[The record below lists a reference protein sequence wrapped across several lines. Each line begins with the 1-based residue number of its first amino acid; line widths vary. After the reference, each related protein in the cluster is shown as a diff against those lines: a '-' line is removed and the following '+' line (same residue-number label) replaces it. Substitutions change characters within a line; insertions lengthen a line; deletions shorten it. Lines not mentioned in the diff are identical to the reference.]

1 MLDGFFLNED
11 SRFSNYGESLAW
23 LYNFRRILPKRDLNG
38 IKNLLEILG
47 NPQEEFE
54 SIHITGTNGKGSTV
68 AMIGSILKAEGF
80 KVGIFTSPHLSR
92 FTERIVIGESEI
104 PEADVLRLLESIR
117 DVVDSAK
124 PIRREIGFFDV
135 VTALAFKYFS
145 EKKVE
150 IAVIEAGMGGRLDA
164 TNVLNPLASV
174 ITNVSLEHTDILGKT
189 VLEIAQEKAGIIKKD
204 GVLITATDD
213 DAVYSLFKEVC
224 KRWKSRIYRVG
235 SDIKY
240 SRLDSRPEGQMFTV
254 EGLKDVYE
262 ELFIPLLGY
271 HQIKNASTAIG
282 AVESLSIK
290 GLNIS
295 RKAIYEGLAKSSWPG
310 RLEIMHRKPLIL
322 LDCAKD
328 PEAVRSL
335 KETLLNDF
343 AFSKMIAII
352 SISSDKDIS
361 SMIRYFSEVVDYF
374 LITAHKVMG
383 RAAEPSIIAREVEK
397 YSIPYGLAIDVKDAI
412 QKALSLAEDDD
423 LICITGSVFLVGEAR
438 DLLRQV
444 LS

>member
-1 MLDGFFLNED
+1 MSEA
-11 SRFSNYGESLAW
+11 SRFSNYGESLTW

-38 IKNLLEILG
+38 IKHLLAILE

-68 AMIGSILKAEGF
+68 AMIASILKAEGF
-80 KVGIFTSPHLSR
+80 KVGMFTSPHLSR
-92 FTERIVIGESEI
+92 FTERIVIDESEI
-104 PEADVLRLLESIR
+104 LETDVLSLLESIR
-117 DVVDSAK
+117 DVVDSIQ
-124 PIRREIGFFDV
+124 PIGKEIGFFDI
-135 VTALAFKYFS
+135 VTALAFKYFA
-145 EKKVE
+145 EKKVDV
-150 IAVIEAGMGGRLDA
+150 AVIEAGMGGRLDA
-164 TNVLNPLASV
+164 TNVVNPLASI

-189 VLEIAQEKAGIIKKD
+189 VFEIAREKAGIIKKD

-213 DAVYSLFKEVC
+213 DAVYSFFKEVC
-224 KRWKSRIYRVG
+224 RRMKSRIYRVG
-235 SDIKY
+235 FDIKY
-240 SRLDSRPEGQMFTV
+240 SRLDSSLDGQRFTV
-254 EGLKDVYE
+254 EGLKEVYE
-262 ELFIPLLGY
+262 ELFTPLLGY

-282 AVESLSIK
+282 AVESLSFK

-295 RKAIYEGLAKSSWPG
+295 RKAIYEGLANSRWPG
-310 RLEIMHRKPLIL
+310 RLEIMHRKPLII

-328 PEAVRSL
+328 PEAIRSL

-343 AFSKMIAII
+343 VFSKMIAVI

-374 LITAHKVMG
+374 IITAHKVMG

-397 YSIPYGLAIDVKDAI
+397 YRIPYELAHDVKDAI
-412 QKALSLAEDDD
+412 QKALSLAKDDEV
-423 LICITGSVFLVGEAR
+423 ICVTGSVFIVGEAR
-438 DLLRQV
+438 DLLKQV